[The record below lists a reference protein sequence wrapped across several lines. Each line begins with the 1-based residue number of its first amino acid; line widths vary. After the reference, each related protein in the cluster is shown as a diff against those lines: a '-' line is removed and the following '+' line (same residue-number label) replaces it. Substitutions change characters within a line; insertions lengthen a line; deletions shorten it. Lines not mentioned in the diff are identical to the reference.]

1 MNQKKRSDP
10 FAIIILLVF
19 GLVTG
24 AITLVVF
31 YVYPVSILTC
41 RYVETEQVD
50 CQLQE
55 RMIGLIPVQEISV
68 INLKQA
74 YVTSEV
80 YERDDRDT
88 IGNTVYKLILSGNS
102 GPVGLQS
109 SDEFGGSVIEQTA
122 DKINDFLLRDTDEP
136 LRVWQA
142 TWVPLLVSSF
152 FFLVAVLLLCA
163 AVDSIIRG
171 IIGKIKG
178 KRWKEE
184 ANNDRSASR

>member
-19 GLVTG
+19 GLVGG

-55 RMIGLIPVQEISV
+55 RMVGLIPVQEISV
-68 INLKQA
+68 TNLKQA

-80 YERDDRDT
+80 HERRRNDREIIPDK
-88 IGNTVYKLILSGNS
+88 VYKLTLSGNS
-102 GPVGLQS
+102 GPVDLQS
-109 SDEFGGSVIEQTA
+109 SDEFGGFVVEQTA
-122 DKINDFLLRDTDEP
+122 DKINDFLLTHTDEP
-136 LRVWQA
+136 LRIWQA

-152 FFLVAVLLLCA
+152 FFLVSALMLYVA
-163 AVDSIIRG
+163 ADSIIRG
-171 IIGKIKG
+171 IIGKLRLG
-178 KRWKEE
+178 YR
-184 ANNDRSASR
+184 A

>member
-19 GLVTG
+19 GLVVG

-41 RYVETEQVD
+41 RYVESEQVD

-55 RMIGLIPVQEISV
+55 RMVGLIPIQEISV

-80 YERDDRDT
+80 HEKRRNDREIID
-88 IGNTVYKLILSGNS
+88 NRVYRLTLSGNS
-102 GPVGLQS
+102 GSVELQS
-109 SDEFGGSVIEQTA
+109 SDEFGGFVVEQTA
-122 DKINDFLLRDTDEP
+122 DKINDFLLRHTDEP
-136 LRVWQA
+136 LRIWQA

-152 FFLVAVLLLCA
+152 FFLVAVLMLYVV
-163 AVDSIIRG
+163 VDSLIRG
-171 IIGKIKG
+171 IIGKIRG
-178 KRWKEE
+178 
-184 ANNDRSASR
+184 

>member
-1 MNQKKRSDP
+1 MKQKKRSDP
-10 FAIIILLVF
+10 FAIIILFVF

-55 RMIGLIPVQEISV
+55 RMIGLIPIQEISV

-80 YERDDRDT
+80 HERRRNDRET
-88 IGNTVYKLILSGNS
+88 IPDTVYKLTLSGNS
-102 GPVGLQS
+102 GPVDLQS
-109 SDEFGGSVIEQTA
+109 SDEFGEFVIEQTA
-122 DKINDFLLRDTDEP
+122 DKINDFLLRHTDEP
-136 LRVWQA
+136 LRIWQA
-142 TWVPLLVSSF
+142 TWVPLLISSF
-152 FFLVAVLLLCA
+152 FFLVAVLLVYA

-171 IIGKIKG
+171 IK
-178 KRWKEE
+178 
-184 ANNDRSASR
+184 A